1 MKCLIVTFFS
11 LIFFHGYAQNV
22 MSLEK
27 CIELAK
33 AKNIEVVNQK
43 YNNLKLKSEEN
54 ISKGSFLPN
63 LSFNA
68 SQNFNLGSSFNIST
82 GVGQQE
88 SRSNNFNFTSSIVL
102 FDGLSNINNLKLSKL
117 KIENGEL
124 QLKSIEKALEL
135 SITNEYLQALF
146 YKEALK
152 ITRNRLKNSMKQLN
166 RVKILYENM
175 SITKSELLENK
186 SLVESDKNSISETEN
201 SLKNSLI
208 KLKELISFEG
218 IDNFDIQETDIKFSN
233 QEMESF
239 IHDGLDNHASVR
251 VLESNMKISE
261 LRIKVSKA
269 VFYPKISFDY
279 SYGTGYYHL
288 QGKDDLVFNN
298 LTNKLENNGFIK
310 QLDNN
315 KTHFLGFSI
324 TIPVFNRFATKE
336 NYKKSKIDF
345 NISEIYLINKKIEI
359 INRASQAYN
368 NVLTAKA
375 SLKSVAKILAF
386 QEESFRVSNEKY
398 ELGISSVYDFIDS
411 RDRLF
416 NAQSDY
422 VKSKYDYLF
431 KFKILEYYYTN

>member
-1 MKCLIVTFFS
+1 
-11 LIFFHGYAQNV
+11 

-43 YNNLKLKSEEN
+43 YNNLKLKSDEN

-239 IHDGLDNHASVR
+239 IHDGLDNHASIR
-251 VLESNMKISE
+251 VLESNMKINE

>member
-1 MKCLIVTFFS
+1 ML
-11 LIFFHGYAQNV
+11 H
-22 MSLEK
+22 
-27 CIELAK
+27 
-33 AKNIEVVNQK
+33 
-43 YNNLKLKSEEN
+43 
-54 ISKGSFLPN
+54 
-63 LSFNA
+63 
-68 SQNFNLGSSFNIST
+68 
-82 GVGQQE
+82 
-88 SRSNNFNFTSSIVL
+88 
-102 FDGLSNINNLKLSKL
+102 
-117 KIENGEL
+117 
-124 QLKSIEKALEL
+124 
-135 SITNEYLQALF
+135 
-146 YKEALK
+146 
-152 ITRNRLKNSMKQLN
+152 
-166 RVKILYENM
+166 
-175 SITKSELLENK
+175 
-186 SLVESDKNSISETEN
+186 ET
-201 SLKNSLI
+201 
-208 KLKELISFEG
+208 
-218 IDNFDIQETDIKFSN
+218 
-233 QEMESF
+233 
-239 IHDGLDNHASVR
+239 
-251 VLESNMKISE
+251 
-261 LRIKVSKA
+261 
-269 VFYPKISFDY
+269 P
-279 SYGTGYYHL
+279 L

>member
-1 MKCLIVTFFS
+1 
-11 LIFFHGYAQNV
+11 

-43 YNNLKLKSEEN
+43 YNNLKLKSDEN

-239 IHDGLDNHASVR
+239 IHDGLDNHASIR

>member
-1 MKCLIVTFFS
+1 
-11 LIFFHGYAQNV
+11 

-239 IHDGLDNHASVR
+239 IHDGLDNHASIR
-251 VLESNMKISE
+251 VLESNMKINE

>member
-1 MKCLIVTFFS
+1 
-11 LIFFHGYAQNV
+11 

-239 IHDGLDNHASVR
+239 IHDGLDNHASIR